1 MSLLPTP
8 AQVAQT
14 HLSLTPH
21 HNMIT
26 TDSLRYARPDVQR
39 SEVETWDVPTITEE
53 IARLQNSMMHLDET
67 QKILAEQMVAEPD
80 DAEWKVAHDEN
91 VETISSQNRRIEMMK
106 QVLEGKGIMY
116 NAHYGVNAI
125 APTQPVDERR
135 LTEPAPAEE
144 GGGIHL

>member
-1 MSLLPTP
+1 MWRQCALLLYNDYYNLGL
-8 AQVAQT
+8 QT
-14 HLSLTPH
+14 YS
-21 HNMIT
+21 
-26 TDSLRYARPDVQR
+26 SR
-39 SEVETWDVPTITEE
+39 
-53 IARLQNSMMHLDET
+53 
-67 QKILAEQMVAEPD
+67 
-80 DAEWKVAHDEN
+80 
-91 VETISSQNRRIEMMK
+91 SSQNRRIGMMK